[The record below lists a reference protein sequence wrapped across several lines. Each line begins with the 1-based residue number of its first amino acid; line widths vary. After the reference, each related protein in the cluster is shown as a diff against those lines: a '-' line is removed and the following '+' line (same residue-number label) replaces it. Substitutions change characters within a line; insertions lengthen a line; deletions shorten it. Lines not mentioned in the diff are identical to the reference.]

1 MTASSRRLPAAHIL
15 LSDSLYSIACCAFPS
30 TRNSTLKATAPSTV
44 APALTP
50 ALSPAS
56 GPLAADCE
64 HNTLRLLGW
73 QQAYSPRG
81 YTINTQLCSSC
92 STATWQALGCLKTL
106 TNLTLT
112 GSLPDLPDAW
122 GANDSFPALQAMHFS
137 FASLAGTLPSSWG
150 LDMALPQLQ
159 TMDFSMTQLSGQ
171 LPSTWG
177 QRGALQQLKALH
189 LSQVNIAGTI
199 PFAWGEV
206 DSFPALSSL
215 QLGGPLLNGTLP
227 AHWGSNGTLSGLV
240 DLEIAN
246 SNFLGTLPQ
255 EWGAPDAFKNLST
268 LSLTNCNIS
277 GTLPDSWA
285 GAAAFPL
292 LTALTLADLPFQ
304 AGTLPAAWA
313 NNASFPQLSSLQLG
327 LDELDRPVPYSWQQP
342 GAFPALTSLDLSI
355 CQLTGTLPS
364 SWPPMLQTLDV
375 SDNNFTGTL
384 PAGLASLDQLQQL
397 TLSANLF
404 SGELPAAWGAPGAFQ
419 QLTYLEFSS
428 IDVTGGLPAAWG
440 SPHSFQQI
448 QVLYCQDSVS
458 LGGTLPESWA
468 SPGAF
473 SNVQEMIL
481 YNSPIGGTIPASWGF
496 PDAKLQRLNL
506 GSSSLQGNISAY
518 YNATLAG
525 LDLDDCKLDGSL
537 GMFWSSSAP
546 LQAVSL
552 SGNHISGSLPDVPG
566 ALSELTLLDLRDNQL
581 TGTLP
586 LSWLQEGHLL
596 SHVSVLD
603 VGDVWQ
609 RSVDLTNWR
618 QQLCLQMNLYDL
630 DVTGQQARL
639 LPDKRQSWEIYENNS
654 NAGNGNISDW
664 LQEGMALSQYTL
676 EYLVQTTNNQLTSVK
691 DICANDD
698 SSHILLIVC
707 LVFGGS
713 CLFVLAVY
721 VGLQRYKL
729 HGSGHPVLWRH
740 LLHVC
745 EAIEALYEVCYGLGG
760 LAFYYYALITSI
772 IVLAQVWGKWPASN
786 NPSHGIFLSSNLS
799 VAAIVAS
806 FLAMLKTLMELLWQA
821 FRRNMHP
828 MRHAASLVV
837 GKTLAG
843 DATQSKLDAGVLSC

>member
-1 MTASSRRLPAAHIL
+1 
-15 LSDSLYSIACCAFPS
+15 
-30 TRNSTLKATAPSTV
+30 
-44 APALTP
+44 
-50 ALSPAS
+50 
-56 GPLAADCE
+56 
-64 HNTLRLLGW
+64 
-73 QQAYSPRG
+73 
-81 YTINTQLCSSC
+81 
-92 STATWQALGCLKTL
+92 
-106 TNLTLT
+106 
-112 GSLPDLPDAW
+112 
-122 GANDSFPALQAMHFS
+122 
-137 FASLAGTLPSSWG
+137 
-150 LDMALPQLQ
+150 
-159 TMDFSMTQLSGQ
+159 
-171 LPSTWG
+171 
-177 QRGALQQLKALH
+177 
-189 LSQVNIAGTI
+189 
-199 PFAWGEV
+199 
-206 DSFPALSSL
+206 
-215 QLGGPLLNGTLP
+215 
-227 AHWGSNGTLSGLV
+227 
-240 DLEIAN
+240 
-246 SNFLGTLPQ
+246 
-255 EWGAPDAFKNLST
+255 
-268 LSLTNCNIS
+268 
-277 GTLPDSWA
+277 
-285 GAAAFPL
+285 
-292 LTALTLADLPFQ
+292 
-304 AGTLPAAWA
+304 
-313 NNASFPQLSSLQLG
+313 
-327 LDELDRPVPYSWQQP
+327 
-342 GAFPALTSLDLSI
+342 
-355 CQLTGTLPS
+355 
-364 SWPPMLQTLDV
+364 MLQTLDV

-404 SGELPAAWGAPGAFQ
+404 SAELPAAWGAPGAFQ

-596 SHVSVLD
+596 LHVSVLD

-772 IVLAQVWGKWPASN
+772 IVLAQVWGKWPASALMAIFLVHFAINGIIVAFHGIYKLLDLQYDLSETGLRLPFLVVTLSLLCSPLMIPVVLRLDTCTFIRQVFLFPKHVVRLPGFRWLRSGFAVASRLQRCLDSVKYVGLSWVDLENYEGMHNLIAACLQSLPTVILNSVLFSLGN